1 MKTLLLSSLLIIM
14 LFTTNIV
21 WADLPSPTSLKAEIP
36 QTTYSYKASN
46 GTTVVLGE
54 VQNDNDVPIG
64 KVVVYVKFMNSD
76 GTNIIESKT
85 GTTLLQVIPPH
96 STSPFMVYST
106 QSDPSIAT
114 VQVNMGPFDSA
125 SLKQQALDI
134 SPGLLQVS
142 DKLVLSGNVH
152 NNGVQKS
159 LNTKVYL
166 VLYDAFQRVVRTG
179 VSNPIDV
186 DSGKDSQF
194 SVTADLDP
202 RATSY
207 VLVAESDMY
216 QSKPTPKNDFQ
227 TLPVIVSNTML
238 TDPNGTSYSTVPVNA
253 SVKITSSLNHI
264 LNSTQPFIY
273 YVQVKQFNG
282 QVDFIGKYEG
292 IFLGPD
298 TQYASVDWKPNMAGS
313 YFVETYVWNFD
324 AVPLS
329 STVPQ
334 INVVLVK

>member
-1 MKTLLLSSLLIIM
+1 MKTLLLSSLLIVM

-21 WADLPSPTSLKAEIP
+21 WADLPSSTSLKAEIP

-96 STSPFMVYST
+96 GTSPFMIYST
-106 QSDPSIAT
+106 QADPSIAT

-125 SLKQQALDI
+125 SAKQQALNI
-134 SPGLLQVS
+134 SPDLLQVS

-159 LNTKVYL
+159 LNTTVYL
-166 VLYDAFQRVVRTG
+166 VLYDVFHRIVRIG
-179 VSNPIDV
+179 VSDPINV

-194 SVTADLDP
+194 NVTSDLDP
-202 RATSY
+202 KAISY
-207 VLVAESDMY
+207 VVVAESDAY
-216 QSKPTPKNDFQ
+216 QSKSIQNSLKV
-227 TLPVIVSNTML
+227 LPVTKGDVIITNL
-238 TDPNGTSYSTVPVNA
+238 NGTSYSAVPINSTV
-253 SVKITSSLNHI
+253 KMTSKLNHI
-264 LNSTQPFIY
+264 LNSTQPFVY
-273 YVQVKQFNG
+273 YIQVKKFNG
-282 QVDFIGKYEG
+282 QVEFIGKYEG
-292 IFLGPD
+292 IFLGLES
-298 TQYASVDWKPNMAGS
+298 QNASVNWTPNSPGS
-313 YFVETYVWNFD
+313 YFVETYVWD
-324 AVPLS
+324 YDDVPLEKS
-329 STVPQ
+329 EPKIS
-334 INVVLVK
+334 IILVK

>member
-1 MKTLLLSSLLIIM
+1 MKTLLLFSLLIIT

-54 VQNDNDVPIG
+54 VQNDVNVPIG

-85 GTTLLQVIPPH
+85 GTTLLQVIPPYG
-96 STSPFMVYST
+96 TSPFVIYST

-114 VQVNMGPFDSA
+114 VQVNMGPFDST
-125 SLKQQALDI
+125 SPKQQALDI

-166 VLYDAFQRVVRTG
+166 VLYDDFHRVVRTG
-179 VSNPIDV
+179 VSNHIDV

-207 VLVAESDMY
+207 VLVAESDTY
-216 QSKPTPKNDFQ
+216 QSKSIQNSLKV
-227 TLPVIVSNTML
+227 LPVSKGDTMI
-238 TDPNGTSYSTVPVNA
+238 TDLNGTSYSTVPIN
-253 SVKITSSLNHI
+253 STVKITTKLNHI
-264 LNSTQPFIY
+264 LNSTQPFVY

-292 IFLGPD
+292 IFLGLEN
-298 TQYASVDWKPNMAGS
+298 QNASVNWTPNSPGS
-313 YFVETYVWNFD
+313 YFVETYVWDYDN
-324 AVPLS
+324 VPLEKS
-329 STVPQ
+329 EPK
-334 INVVLVK
+334 IIIMLVK

>member
-1 MKTLLLSSLLIIM
+1 MKTLLLSSLLIIT
-14 LFTTNIV
+14 LLTTNIV

-76 GTNIIESKT
+76 GTSILESKT

-96 STSPFMVYST
+96 GTSPFMVYST
-106 QSDPSIAT
+106 KSDPSIAT

-125 SLKQQALDI
+125 VVKQQMLDV

-142 DKLVLSGNVH
+142 DKLILSGSVH
-152 NNGVQKS
+152 NNGAQPS

-166 VLYDAFQRVVRTG
+166 VLYDAFQRVVRIG

-186 DSGKDSQF
+186 NAGKDLQF
-194 SVTADLDP
+194 NVTSDLDP
-202 RATSY
+202 RAISY
-207 VLVAESDMY
+207 MLVAESDVY
-216 QSKPTPKNDFQ
+216 QSKPIQNSLKV
-227 TLPVIVSNTML
+227 LPVDIISTTV
-238 TDPNGTSYSTVPVNA
+238 TDSNGTSYSTIPVNA
-253 SVKITSSLNHI
+253 SAKITSDAKYI
-264 LNSTQPFIY
+264 VNSTQPFIY
-273 YVQVKQFNG
+273 YVQVKQFSG
-282 QVDFIGKYEG
+282 QVEFIGKYEG
-292 IFLGPD
+292 VFLGPGD
-298 TQYASVDWKPNMAGS
+298 QNVSVDWKPHAAGS
-313 YFVETYVWNFD
+313 YFIETYMWNYD
-324 AVPLS
+324 TVPLS
-329 STVPQ
+329 SAAPS

>member
-1 MKTLLLSSLLIIM
+1 M

-96 STSPFMVYST
+96 GTSPFMIYST

-125 SLKQQALDI
+125 SAKQQALDI

-142 DKLVLSGNVH
+142 DKMTLSGSLH
-152 NNGVQKS
+152 NNGIQKS
-159 LNTKVYL
+159 INTKVYL
-166 VLYDAFQRVVRTG
+166 ILYDAFHRVVRTG

-194 SVTADLDP
+194 HVAADLDP

-207 VLVAESDMY
+207 VLVAESDTY
-216 QSKPTPKNDFQ
+216 QSKSIQNSLKV
-227 TLPVIVSNTML
+227 LPVSKGDTMI
-238 TDPNGTSYSTVPVNA
+238 TDLNGTSYSTVPIN
-253 SVKITSSLNHI
+253 STVKITTKLNHI
-264 LNSTQPFIY
+264 LNSTQPFVY

-292 IFLGPD
+292 IFLGLEN
-298 TQYASVDWKPNMAGS
+298 QNASVNWTPNSPGS
-313 YFVETYVWNFD
+313 YFVETYVWDYND
-324 AVPLS
+324 VPLEKS
-329 STVPQ
+329 EPKIS
-334 INVVLVK
+334 IMLVK

>member
-1 MKTLLLSSLLIIM
+1 MKTLLLSSLLIIT
-14 LFTTNIV
+14 LFTTNVV
-21 WADLPSPTSLKAEIP
+21 WADLPPHTSLKAEIP

-64 KVVVYVKFMNSD
+64 KVVVYVKFMNGD

-96 STSPFMVYST
+96 GTSPFMIYST

-125 SLKQQALDI
+125 SIKQQALDI

-166 VLYDAFQRVVRTG
+166 ILYDAFQRVVRTG

-207 VLVAESDMY
+207 VLVA
-216 QSKPTPKNDFQ
+216 
-227 TLPVIVSNTML
+227 
-238 TDPNGTSYSTVPVNA
+238 
-253 SVKITSSLNHI
+253 
-264 LNSTQPFIY
+264 
-273 YVQVKQFNG
+273 
-282 QVDFIGKYEG
+282 
-292 IFLGPD
+292 
-298 TQYASVDWKPNMAGS
+298 
-313 YFVETYVWNFD
+313 
-324 AVPLS
+324 
-329 STVPQ
+329 
-334 INVVLVK
+334 